1 MGVDC
6 SFTPTLSGDMTVHTL
21 LDGCHVA
28 RSPVEIRVDPGEV
41 DASHTTSTPRWSGS
55 VVAGSTATVTVVCKD
70 RFGNVCPA
78 SGGIDGFASLAAGK
92 RKIPAKTID
101 NNDGTCTLTL
111 VCNEAGRHAISVCAN
126 KKDIVGSPLLLEV
139 VSAPVCASQCSAEG
153 RGLEPGLQAGQSASF
168 VVRTAD
174 QYGNERRSG
183 GERVLVTVQGPAPVA
198 TSVHDNADGTY
209 AVQYTC
215 THTGL
220 YHCTVLVNGSAIR
233 DSPFSVDVGASAVHV
248 PSCKVT
254 GDGLSRCIAG
264 QRRVVHV
271 SLLDAYGNASLNGYE
286 SLQVALTGDEGDAI
300 AADVTGDGSGRF
312 AAEYTVLAS
321 GEYKLSILIN
331 GTHAPRSGTVVV
343 VDTSDC
349 EPKMCRVV
357 WERPSR
363 LVAGEPIVL
372 SVHAHDEYGSRLHRG
387 GDVFDVKLGGRA
399 EIVGRVVDNQDGT
412 YTASFTPTL
421 SGSYM
426 LAVSNQGRAVQSSP
440 IAVEVQPA
448 ASRASHSYVVNSA
461 SCRAL
466 QVAVAGEQGTF
477 RVQTADEFGNDCCTG
492 GDSVAIVLLKEGKRV
507 KGVVKDNGNGTYDVQ
522 YVATISGRHEIHMI
536 LNSLHI
542 RASPATLQVHPAG
555 IEARHCVLTLLSGP
569 SAQAGAEIHFRLQ
582 AKDAFS
588 NLLSSGGAVVTLLRE
603 QPGTNHSASF
613 QDHGD
618 GTYTV
623 STQVTKSGVAK
634 FRAEANNQATE
645 TAPIAVNIVAGESAG
660 AKCVV
665 IERVPA
671 VAGEK
676 ATLRIRAHDAHGNER
691 RVGGDHVHVDV
702 QGPSATAAAVS
713 DCGDGTYSASYTC
726 TVSGTYHVHVSVNG
740 CAIADSPFETVVEP
754 AATSAA
760 HCLVEWT
767 GVKSAVA
774 GEGFSFK
781 VEARDRFLNKRGVGG
796 DAFRLQSAQ
805 RMQTSTKDHG
815 DGSYTVSCTLFEA
828 GSNTCCVMLGD
839 GAEGVCADGMR
850 ADVTAAGVDVKNCR
864 VSGAGLKGA
873 RAGEVGEVV
882 VMLSDRYGNLRS
894 SDSGVVALRIEADGA
909 LVLSAT
915 GVFDRQ
921 LHGYLLRYTLNS
933 AGTYSLVVGVGTL
946 NLTGFPLSIP
956 IRPAE
961 RDLRTTFVQSESLTR
976 PHRVGDAIEYM
987 VQARDAFE
995 NHVLASSGQL
1005 TCVYVASGVRADG
1018 VVTDNGNGTYTCR
1031 WRIPSPIPPQR
1042 AT

>member
-1 MGVDC
+1 
-6 SFTPTLSGDMTVHTL
+6 
-21 LDGCHVA
+21 
-28 RSPVEIRVDPGEV
+28 
-41 DASHTTSTPRWSGS
+41 
-55 VVAGSTATVTVVCKD
+55 
-70 RFGNVCPA
+70 
-78 SGGIDGFASLAAGK
+78 
-92 RKIPAKTID
+92 
-101 NNDGTCTLTL
+101 
-111 VCNEAGRHAISVCAN
+111 
-126 KKDIVGSPLLLEV
+126 
-139 VSAPVCASQCSAEG
+139 
-153 RGLEPGLQAGQSASF
+153 
-168 VVRTAD
+168 
-174 QYGNERRSG
+174 
-183 GERVLVTVQGPAPVA
+183 
-198 TSVHDNADGTY
+198 
-209 AVQYTC
+209 
-215 THTGL
+215 
-220 YHCTVLVNGSAIR
+220 
-233 DSPFSVDVGASAVHV
+233 
-248 PSCKVT
+248 
-254 GDGLSRCIAG
+254 
-264 QRRVVHV
+264 
-271 SLLDAYGNASLNGYE
+271 
-286 SLQVALTGDEGDAI
+286 
-300 AADVTGDGSGRF
+300 
-312 AAEYTVLAS
+312 
-321 GEYKLSILIN
+321 
-331 GTHAPRSGTVVV
+331 
-343 VDTSDC
+343 
-349 EPKMCRVV
+349 
-357 WERPSR
+357 
-363 LVAGEPIVL
+363 
-372 SVHAHDEYGSRLHRG
+372 
-387 GDVFDVKLGGRA
+387 
-399 EIVGRVVDNQDGT
+399 
-412 YTASFTPTL
+412 
-421 SGSYM
+421 
-426 LAVSNQGRAVQSSP
+426 
-440 IAVEVQPA
+440 
-448 ASRASHSYVVNSA
+448 
-461 SCRAL
+461 
-466 QVAVAGEQGTF
+466 
-477 RVQTADEFGNDCCTG
+477 
-492 GDSVAIVLLKEGKRV
+492 
-507 KGVVKDNGNGTYDVQ
+507 
-522 YVATISGRHEIHMI
+522 
-536 LNSLHI
+536 
-542 RASPATLQVHPAG
+542 
-555 IEARHCVLTLLSGP
+555 
-569 SAQAGAEIHFRLQ
+569 
-582 AKDAFS
+582 
-588 NLLSSGGAVVTLLRE
+588 LLRI
-603 QPGTNHSASF
+603 
-613 QDHGD
+613 
-618 GTYTV
+618 
-623 STQVTKSGVAK
+623 K
-634 FRAEANNQATE
+634 
-645 TAPIAVNIVAGESAG
+645 
-660 AKCVV
+660 
-665 IERVPA
+665 
-671 VAGEK
+671 
-676 ATLRIRAHDAHGNER
+676 DAHGNER

-702 QGPSATAAAVS
+702 QGPSVTAAAVS

-1005 TCVYVASGVRADG
+1005 TCVYVASGVSAEG

>member
-1 MGVDC
+1 
-6 SFTPTLSGDMTVHTL
+6 
-21 LDGCHVA
+21 
-28 RSPVEIRVDPGEV
+28 
-41 DASHTTSTPRWSGS
+41 
-55 VVAGSTATVTVVCKD
+55 
-70 RFGNVCPA
+70 
-78 SGGIDGFASLAAGK
+78 
-92 RKIPAKTID
+92 
-101 NNDGTCTLTL
+101 
-111 VCNEAGRHAISVCAN
+111 
-126 KKDIVGSPLLLEV
+126 
-139 VSAPVCASQCSAEG
+139 
-153 RGLEPGLQAGQSASF
+153 
-168 VVRTAD
+168 
-174 QYGNERRSG
+174 
-183 GERVLVTVQGPAPVA
+183 
-198 TSVHDNADGTY
+198 
-209 AVQYTC
+209 
-215 THTGL
+215 
-220 YHCTVLVNGSAIR
+220 
-233 DSPFSVDVGASAVHV
+233 
-248 PSCKVT
+248 
-254 GDGLSRCIAG
+254 
-264 QRRVVHV
+264 
-271 SLLDAYGNASLNGYE
+271 
-286 SLQVALTGDEGDAI
+286 
-300 AADVTGDGSGRF
+300 
-312 AAEYTVLAS
+312 
-321 GEYKLSILIN
+321 
-331 GTHAPRSGTVVV
+331 
-343 VDTSDC
+343 
-349 EPKMCRVV
+349 
-357 WERPSR
+357 
-363 LVAGEPIVL
+363 
-372 SVHAHDEYGSRLHRG
+372 
-387 GDVFDVKLGGRA
+387 
-399 EIVGRVVDNQDGT
+399 
-412 YTASFTPTL
+412 
-421 SGSYM
+421 
-426 LAVSNQGRAVQSSP
+426 
-440 IAVEVQPA
+440 
-448 ASRASHSYVVNSA
+448 
-461 SCRAL
+461 
-466 QVAVAGEQGTF
+466 
-477 RVQTADEFGNDCCTG
+477 
-492 GDSVAIVLLKEGKRV
+492 
-507 KGVVKDNGNGTYDVQ
+507 
-522 YVATISGRHEIHMI
+522 
-536 LNSLHI
+536 
-542 RASPATLQVHPAG
+542 
-555 IEARHCVLTLLSGP
+555 
-569 SAQAGAEIHFRLQ
+569 
-582 AKDAFS
+582 
-588 NLLSSGGAVVTLLRE
+588 
-603 QPGTNHSASF
+603 
-613 QDHGD
+613 
-618 GTYTV
+618 
-623 STQVTKSGVAK
+623 
-634 FRAEANNQATE
+634 
-645 TAPIAVNIVAGESAG
+645 
-660 AKCVV
+660 
-665 IERVPA
+665 
-671 VAGEK
+671 
-676 ATLRIRAHDAHGNER
+676 
-691 RVGGDHVHVDV
+691 VHVDV

-995 NHVLASSGQL
+995 NHVQASSGQL
-1005 TCVYVASGVRADG
+1005 TCVYVASGVSADG

-1031 WRIPSPIPPQR
+1031 WRIPRRIPPQR